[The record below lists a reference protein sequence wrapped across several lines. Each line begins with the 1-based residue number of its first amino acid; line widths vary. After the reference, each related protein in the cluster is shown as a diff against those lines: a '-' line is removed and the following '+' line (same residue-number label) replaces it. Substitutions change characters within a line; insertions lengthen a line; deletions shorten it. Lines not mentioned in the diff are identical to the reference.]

1 MKVLFLNLI
10 FIFSVSGATKVVK
23 LKDSLN
29 EHSSKIVKIGAEIKT
44 LEKSLSKK
52 NSEYLSSLN
61 RLKKFQT
68 KVEGL
73 MTELKVRQE
82 EISQERQRLKRL
94 AQTYILE
101 KNDSEDDKSLI
112 STVILED
119 EITDKLKSLNDLQ
132 NENDALVRVIAD
144 YSKKLKS
151 VQEQEETLYNLILT
165 LENQKKEAS
174 QNYIS
179 SLELKNQIEEKLE
192 NEIAMQRT
200 SKLKNQSLSKNIDI
214 DFDIILP
221 IKKFTD
227 YKGSKE
233 GVTFKY
239 ESTEPL
245 IACADGQ
252 VEYAGELA
260 SYGKVIILKHGQD
273 IRSVILGEIKSKVQK
288 GQAVRQGQIIGYTIA
303 SPGTKKSLYY
313 EIRKKN
319 KVQNTIAW
327 LKSKN
332 ANLL

>member
-1 MKVLFLNLI
+1 MKI
-10 FIFSVSGATKVVK
+10 FILTSLFISSLLAATKVVK

-29 EHSSKIVKIGAEIKT
+29 KHSSKIVKIGAQIKT
-44 LEKSLSKK
+44 LEKSLSHK
-52 NSEYLSSLN
+52 NSEYLESLN
-61 RLKKFQT
+61 RLKKFQH
-68 KVEGL
+68 KIESL
-73 MTELKVRQE
+73 MSDLKLRQS
-82 EISQERQRLKRL
+82 EIASERRRLKQL

-101 KNDSEDDKSLI
+101 KNDMDDDSSLL
-112 STVILED
+112 SKVVLED
-119 EITDKLKSLNDLQ
+119 EISAKMQTLNKLQAQNDDLVAIISEYSTKLKG
-132 NENDALVRVIAD
+132 
-144 YSKKLKS
+144 
-151 VQEQEETLYNLILT
+151 VQENEETLYNLILT

-174 QNYIS
+174 QKYIS
-179 SLELKNQIEEKLE
+179 NLEIKNQIEEKLE
-192 NEIAMQRT
+192 NEIAMKKAKKV
-200 SKLKNQSLSKNIDI
+200 KLKDVSNNIDI
-214 DFDIILP
+214 DFNIILP

-252 VEYAGELA
+252 VEYSGELA
-260 SYGKVIILKHGQD
+260 SYGKVIILKHGKD

-288 GQAVRQGQIIGYTIA
+288 GQPVRQGQIIGYTIA